1 MKKILFLALAATT
14 LFACNKENGESPDN
28 EGTKTVTLTIESVER
43 VGSKAVEDA
52 GTAHETPVA
61 DFTVYFINSSG
72 GVVETRTTATS
83 SSGSSYVFDGVSGLA
98 SKLFIVAN
106 TSLTSTTLTGST
118 LAELKANVLAVKNYQ
133 TGIDN
138 VIMAPAD
145 ASNITAT
152 AGQEGKYEA
161 TVTIAPVVARLE
173 IAKLTAIAAGGPLE
187 QDVKDFTVKNIYINA
202 YDPNMPLI
210 GTASGRTT
218 GTTANFET
226 TDLKDVNI
234 DIVSTDKVVVPAGLN
249 AVWAYQLFPGSAPT
263 MVVQF
268 SSITFENGT
277 AITDKTNPA
286 DELCITVT
294 GFNPNTFA
302 AAKIYN
308 VTNIEFSSK
317 NIGKPYEATKN
328 ISVTLSVTPWAIN
341 ATTVTLQ

>member
-1 MKKILFLALAATT
+1 MKKIYFVALAALTM
-14 LFACNKENGESPDN
+14 FSCSKENNESPDN
-28 EGTKTVTLTIESVER
+28 GDTKTVTLTIESVER
-43 VGSKAVEDA
+43 IGSKAAEA
-52 GTAHETPVA
+52 EGTAHKTPVA

-83 SSGSSYVFDGVSGLA
+83 SNGNSYVFDDVSGLA

-106 TSLTSTTLTGST
+106 TDLIKTTLTGST
-118 LAELKANVLAVKNYQ
+118 LNGLKANVLEVKNYQ

-145 ASNITAT
+145 ASNITPT

-161 TVTIAPVVARLE
+161 AVTIAPVVARLE
-173 IAKLTAIAAGGPLE
+173 IAQLEAISAADITISDITE
-187 QDVKDFTVKNIYINA
+187 FTVANIYVNG
-202 YDPNMPLI
+202 YDPNMPLV
-210 GTASGRTT
+210 GAASGRVA

-226 TDLKDVNI
+226 TDLKDTGIAITSANNI
-234 DIVSTDKVVVPAGLN
+234 AKLHTADN
-249 AVWAYQLFPGSAPT
+249 VWAYQLFPGAAPT

-268 SSITFENGT
+268 SSITFANGT
-277 AITDKTNPA
+277 TITDKNTPA
-286 DELCITVT
+286 NELCITVT
-294 GFNPNTFA
+294 GFTPTTFA

-308 VTNIEFSSK
+308 VANIQFSSK

-328 ISVTLSVTPWAIN
+328 ISVTLTVTDWAII